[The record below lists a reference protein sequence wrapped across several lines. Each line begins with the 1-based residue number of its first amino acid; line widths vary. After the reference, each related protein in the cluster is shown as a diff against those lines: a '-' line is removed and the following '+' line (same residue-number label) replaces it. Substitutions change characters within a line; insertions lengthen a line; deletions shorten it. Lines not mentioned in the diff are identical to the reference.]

1 MVFSSLSFLFVFL
14 PIVVILYH
22 LARTIN
28 WKNLVLLVS
37 SLVFYAWGEP
47 VYVIL
52 MLVSTANDYLHALV
66 IDALLRMKHRG
77 LAKVF
82 LVSSFFV
89 NLGLLSFYKY
99 SDFVIS
105 SINTLTGAS
114 LPLLNLPLPVG
125 ISFYTFQT
133 MSYTIDVYR
142 REVKVQR
149 NILTL
154 ATYVTMFPQLI
165 AGPIVRYETIEQ
177 ELRKRD
183 ISWGH
188 TALGLRR
195 FIAGLAKK
203 VVIANQMAILADASF
218 NMADGDRG
226 LLMAW
231 LGIIAYAFQIYF
243 DFSGYSDMAIGL
255 GHVFGFHFLEN
266 FNYPYISRSVTEF
279 WRRWHISLSTWFR
292 DYVYIPLGGNRGSAA
307 NWLRNIFIVWA
318 MTGLW
323 HGAAWNF
330 VFWGLFF
337 GVLLVI
343 ERIFLLGII
352 RRVPPLGY
360 VYAML
365 SVLVGWVLFRS
376 ESLDQVKNFLK
387 AMLGFHGTNPFSYLV
402 QNNLVYL
409 LPFMILAAIGSTPL
423 PKMAA
428 DALARSRFP
437 KLLLDIG
444 YAFLF
449 ALSVLFLVNES
460 FNPFIYYRF

>member
-66 IDALLRMKHRG
+66 IDALLKMKHRG

-82 LVSSFFV
+82 LISSFVV

-105 SINTLTGAS
+105 SINSLTGAS

-142 REVKVQR
+142 RNVKVQR

-177 ELRKRD
+177 ELRKRE
-183 ISWGH
+183 ISWSL
-188 TALGLRR
+188 TAKGLRR

-231 LGIIAYAFQIYF
+231 LGILAYAFQIYF

-255 GHVFGFHFLEN
+255 GHVFGSISSRTSTTL
-266 FNYPYISRSVTEF
+266 ISRA
-279 WRRWHISLSTWFR
+279 
-292 DYVYIPLGGNRGSAA
+292 P
-307 NWLRNIFIVWA
+307 
-318 MTGLW
+318 
-323 HGAAWNF
+323 
-330 VFWGLFF
+330 
-337 GVLLVI
+337 
-343 ERIFLLGII
+343 
-352 RRVPPLGY
+352 
-360 VYAML
+360 
-365 SVLVGWVLFRS
+365 
-376 ESLDQVKNFLK
+376 
-387 AMLGFHGTNPFSYLV
+387 
-402 QNNLVYL
+402 
-409 LPFMILAAIGSTPL
+409 
-423 PKMAA
+423 
-428 DALARSRFP
+428 
-437 KLLLDIG
+437 
-444 YAFLF
+444 
-449 ALSVLFLVNES
+449 
-460 FNPFIYYRF
+460 